1 MPSSSIVATTT
12 TGSRRTQSCAA
23 FASWSQCFVVVFF
36 VMRSCFTF
44 ADVLVRATPARL
56 AACGKGGRGEAGM
69 GGQQVKKPTMKPSK
83 EAKKRPAEE
92 VSIGEWEGGAG
103 GWERRGLVE
112 AASHIVVF
120 IDVGLRLGWG
130 GECFCGASST
140 FFRSSGKGNSRHFT
154 VSPERFK
161 KLAPRDSDRACVGR
175 ERFSQIEALRSS
187 TRRRGRNEG
196 VW

>member
-1 MPSSSIVATTT
+1 MRGGGCQVQVLWQLLQPAVEGHRVVPHLRRGPSVSSL
-12 TGSRRTQSCAA
+12 
-23 FASWSQCFVVVFF
+23 FFF

-187 TRRRGRNEG
+187 T
-196 VW
+196 

>member
-56 AACGKGGRGEAGM
+56 AACGKGGRGEAGVR
-69 GGQQVKKPTMKPSK
+69 GQQVKKPTMKPSK

-130 GECFCGASST
+130 AWGVFLRREFYIFSFVRKRELQALHGVAGALQEVG
-140 FFRSSGKGNSRHFT
+140 SSGF
-154 VSPERFK
+154 
-161 KLAPRDSDRACVGR
+161 
-175 ERFSQIEALRSS
+175 
-187 TRRRGRNEG
+187 
-196 VW
+196 

>member
-1 MPSSSIVATTT
+1 MDAKFETCGNYYNSTSKVLC
-12 TGSRRTQSCAA
+12 RNC
-23 FASWSQCFVVVFF
+23 VVVPVFRRCVF

-44 ADVLVRATPARL
+44 TDVLVRATPARL

-69 GGQQVKKPTMKPSK
+69 GGQQVKKPRK
-83 EAKKRPAEE
+83 EAKKQRPAEE

-112 AASHIVVF
+112 ASHIVVF
-120 IDVGLRLGWG
+120 VDVGLRLGWG

-140 FFRSSGKGNSRHFT
+140 FFRSSGKGNSRHVM

-161 KLAPRDSDRACVGR
+161 KLAPRGSDRACVGR